1 MFGTGID
8 TAIGI
13 LIAITLAHY
22 TGLTKKI
29 EKAFT
34 WIGAGAVSFL
44 LAGVLEALKA
54 APIVGVGVTDL
65 ANYGFALFGVIGA
78 ILVFFGAIYAMYQ
91 MLVE

>member
-44 LAGVLEALKA
+44 LAGVLEV
-54 APIVGVGVTDL
+54 APLVKDWITANGI
-65 ANYGFALFGVIGA
+65 NYGFALFGVIGA